1 MTTIILSILG
11 ILLAAAA
18 ALMVVFYGG
27 TAFEDSS
34 TEATANSLQNAG
46 ANVLAASDMYQFDHG
61 RLPMNLGD
69 LTNNG
74 RYLSAEP
81 DIVGFHANHNFEIHS
96 ATHRNYAVFPV
107 PQDVCL
113 KVNQNV
119 GVNDDGDDAADIPT
133 GRPPEKVGCWGS
145 PGWYTYQVRLGR

>member
-46 ANVLAASDMYQFDHG
+46 ANVLAASDMYQFENG
-61 RLPMNLGD
+61 RLPSTLDD

-74 RYLSAEP
+74 RYLAAEP
-81 DIVGFHANHNFEIHS
+81 DIVGFQANHNFEIHS
-96 ATHRNYAVFPV
+96 STHRNYAVFPV
-107 PQDVCL
+107 PPEVCL

-119 GVNDDGDDAADIPT
+119 GVNDNDDEVADIPN
-133 GRPPEKVGCWGS
+133 GRSPNKVGCWGS
-145 PGWYTYQVRLGR
+145 PGWYTFQVRLGT